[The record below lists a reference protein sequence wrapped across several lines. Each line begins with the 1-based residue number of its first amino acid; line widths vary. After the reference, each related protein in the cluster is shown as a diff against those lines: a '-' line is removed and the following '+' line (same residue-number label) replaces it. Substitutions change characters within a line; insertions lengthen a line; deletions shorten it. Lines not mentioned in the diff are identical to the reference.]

1 MTGAA
6 ITIDEARKRE
16 QAVHALE
23 ARIVAQADLPAATV
37 DEAYTLFASV
47 YEGTDRSRFIRDLS
61 EKQWVVLLHDR
72 ESGALKGFS
81 TILLRDITTSRGPA
95 RLFFSGDTVVSPA
108 YWGQKA
114 LQLAIARLLLSLKL
128 REPSRPIYWFLI
140 SKGYRT
146 YLILANT
153 FPRSIPR
160 AAVDEDRELR
170 TLLNRVAIERFG
182 DAYDPATGVIRNGGA
197 HEYVR
202 GGVAPVSESALRNG
216 HVRFFVDRNPYHASG
231 DELACLALVR
241 LRDLVRAMAR
251 YTGHRALRAVG
262 LRGNRATR

>member
-6 ITIDEARKRE
+6 ITIDEARTRG
-16 QAVHALE
+16 QVARALR
-23 ARIVAQADLPAATV
+23 ARIVAQRDLPAATV
-37 DEAYTLFASV
+37 DEAYALFASV
-47 YEGTDRSRFIRDLS
+47 YEGTDRSRFVRDLS

-81 TILLRDITTSRGPA
+81 TILLRDIETPRGPA

-114 LQLAIARLLLSLKL
+114 LQLAVARLLLSLKL
-128 REPSRPIYWFLI
+128 RQPSRIIYWFLI

-153 FPRSIPR
+153 FPCSIPR
-160 AAVDEDRELR
+160 AVVNEDGELR
-170 TLLNRVAIERFG
+170 ALLDRVATERFG
-182 DAYDPATGVIRNGGA
+182 DAYDSATGVIRNGGA

-202 GGVAPVSESALRNG
+202 GGVAPISESALRNR
-216 HVRFFVDRNPYHASG
+216 HVRFFVDRNPHHASG

-241 LRDLVRAMAR
+241 IRDLMRAMAR
-251 YTGHRALRAVG
+251 YTGHRALRMVG
-262 LRGNRATR
+262 LRGNRSTR